1 MGCQV
6 SPRYLFL
13 AYKVIDLIYKYYIFI
28 NFIILAIN
36 LAYFMLILLELAIKI
51 INIYKV
57 INLFKKS

>member
-6 SPRYLFL
+6 SSRYSFL
-13 AYKVIDLIYKYYIFI
+13 AYKVIDSTYKYYIFI

-36 LAYFMLILLELAIKI
+36 LAYFMPILLKLAIKI